1 MWPPEQALVDH
12 KATFP
17 TMLDSS
23 SGEGSKGDF
32 LGTSLPDSLSP
43 DCFPRCRSRAWLKGL
58 AAYQLRDHHL
68 SHPQH
73 AVPKKI
79 NEIRESLNM
88 FGKLNENVIN
98 IEYFSLLIL
107 IENLVLPAAFCSMS
121 WFKDMRHRQST
132 PSEYLFLRI
141 IFSFRLFL
149 EQHMQ
154 LYRRKTRKLS
164 LGILVKKG
172 NYEITLFLPQE

>member
-1 MWPPEQALVDH
+1 MKARKETFLVPLYQTPSRRIAFLVVAH
-12 KATFP
+12 AR
-17 TMLDSS
+17 DS
-23 SGEGSKGDF
+23 KV
-32 LGTSLPDSLSP
+32 SL
-43 DCFPRCRSRAWLKGL
+43 L
-58 AAYQLRDHHL
+58 AGYQLRDHL

-98 IEYFSLLIL
+98 IEYFSPLIL
-107 IENLVLPAAFCSMS
+107 IENLVLHAAFCSMS

-132 PSEYLFLRI
+132 PSEYLLLRI
-141 IFSFRLFL
+141 VFIFRLFL

-154 LYRRKTRKLS
+154 LHRRKTPKLS